1 MKTAEAFAECSSGTR
16 LKVGACVVKDMR
28 IIGVGYN
35 ALPKHIDGPLEDENN
50 VTLPEVRHAEKSA
63 LMGLLRAG
71 ISPVGAE
78 MFVTHSCCKFC
89 GLLNERFIMNILYAE
104 INNRT
109 KKSFGI
115 ITEDTS
121 IQEIFEVWEA
131 EAKKL
136 EQELQVQGLQES
148 AKEVSRI
155 LEEQVKIHTLIR

>member
-1 MKTAEAFAECSSGTR
+1 MKHKHKKAFMKTAEAFAECSSGTR

-89 GLLNERFIMNILYAE
+89 AIDIIDA
-104 INNRT
+104 
-109 KKSFGI
+109 GI
-115 ITEDTS
+115 VKVTYKDTYRDTE
-121 IQEIFEVWEA
+121 
-131 EAKKL
+131 
-136 EQELQVQGLQES
+136 GLQLLES
-148 AKEVSRI
+148 CGIMTEQYVEKE
-155 LEEQVKIHTLIR
+155 

>member
-1 MKTAEAFAECSSGTR
+1 MKTAEAFSECSSGTR

-89 GLLNERFIMNILYAE
+89 AIDIIDAGIVKVTYKDTYRDTSGLQLLE
-104 INNRT
+104 
-109 KKSFGI
+109 SCGI
-115 ITEDTS
+115 ITEQYT
-121 IQEIFEVWEA
+121 E
-131 EAKKL
+131 K
-136 EQELQVQGLQES
+136 EQ
-148 AKEVSRI
+148 
-155 LEEQVKIHTLIR
+155 T

>member
-1 MKTAEAFAECSSGTR
+1 MKHKHKKAFMKTAEAFAECSSGTR

-89 GLLNERFIMNILYAE
+89 AIDIIDAGIVKVTYKDTYRDTSGLQLLE
-104 INNRT
+104 
-109 KKSFGI
+109 SCGI
-115 ITEDTS
+115 ITEQYT
-121 IQEIFEVWEA
+121 E
-131 EAKKL
+131 K
-136 EQELQVQGLQES
+136 EQ
-148 AKEVSRI
+148 
-155 LEEQVKIHTLIR
+155 T

>member
-1 MKTAEAFAECSSGTR
+1 MKSKHKKAFMKTAEAFAECSSGTR

-89 GLLNERFIMNILYAE
+89 AIDIIDAGI
-104 INNRT
+104 T
-109 KKSFGI
+109 KVTYK
-115 ITEDTS
+115 DTYRDNS
-121 IQEIFEVWEA
+121 
-131 EAKKL
+131 
-136 EQELQVQGLQES
+136 GLQLLEDCGVIVEKFTE
-148 AKEVSRI
+148 KE
-155 LEEQVKIHTLIR
+155 

>member
-1 MKTAEAFAECSSGTR
+1 MKHKHKKAFMKTAEAFAECSSGTR

-89 GLLNERFIMNILYAE
+89 AIDIIDAGIVKVTYKNTYRDTSGLQLLE
-104 INNRT
+104 
-109 KKSFGI
+109 SCGI
-115 ITEDTS
+115 ITEQYT
-121 IQEIFEVWEA
+121 E
-131 EAKKL
+131 K
-136 EQELQVQGLQES
+136 EQ
-148 AKEVSRI
+148 
-155 LEEQVKIHTLIR
+155 T

>member
-1 MKTAEAFAECSSGTR
+1 MKHKHKKAFMKTAEAFAECSSGTR

-50 VTLPEVRHAEKSA
+50 VTRQEVRHAEKSA

-89 GLLNERFIMNILYAE
+89 AIDIIDA
-104 INNRT
+104 
-109 KKSFGI
+109 GI
-115 ITEDTS
+115 VKVTYKDTYRNTE
-121 IQEIFEVWEA
+121 
-131 EAKKL
+131 
-136 EQELQVQGLQES
+136 GLQLLEDCGILVEQF
-148 AKEVSRI
+148 KEK
-155 LEEQVKIHTLIR
+155 E